1 MMITSSSTRAA
12 RYGVAFDNH
21 DFAKLIAVL
30 VVAVLVRIVFFSG
43 ASGSDDVI
51 YVSKGLDLMQGNWA
65 VSHYVGGQRY
75 GIHIPMAVFMS
86 VFGTTTF
93 TSNLWPLVAS
103 IGEIILVWWFAMR
116 MYGSRI
122 AWLCALIIAT
132 LPLHV
137 TYAGRLLADPPLTL
151 FISASFAFFII
162 AESTRQRKYYVLA
175 GIAVGLTFW
184 VKPAVTP
191 LLFPVF
197 LVYVAYL
204 RAFRRE
210 WLWLVASAAFV
221 AASYWILMASLS
233 GDPWFVVNTRTV
245 ALNKSVFLAQ
255 DNSPWTYFHY
265 LFVDVKHTFLL
276 GPLATLGLVF
286 ILRSRQRRR
295 EQTDQLVLLW
305 AVGLLAILSFTVI
318 SLSPFQFIPKQSN
331 YILIFVAPFSLLAAI
346 AIAEFP
352 RVIRYLLII
361 AVCTGGIALSGLE
374 QQAARVFTANSMAAE
389 NFAEEHQPVRT
400 YSMRQAVSLS
410 YLSARFKAGGRAVE
424 TGNVRP
430 LPIVEPRIFPPL
442 EIGPDENVFFV
453 LDMETADWSGD
464 LSISPQTVP
473 GCWEEL
479 ETLTPTGFGLG
490 ERLLWAIREAS
501 SIGPSIISEKVINAT
516 DVFYR
521 PRPATVYRV
530 PGDCRIDLDRYEKS

>member
-1 MMITSSSTRAA
+1 MITSSSTRAA
-12 RYGVAFDNH
+12 RYGVAFDKYA
-21 DFAKLIAVL
+21 FAKLIAVL
-30 VVAVLVRIVFFSG
+30 IVAVLVRIVFFSG
-43 ASGSDDVI
+43 ASGSDDVV
-51 YVSKGLDLMQGNWA
+51 YVSKGLDLLQGNWT
-65 VSHYVGGQRY
+65 VSNYVGAQRY
-75 GIHIPMAVFMS
+75 GVHIPMAVFMY

-103 IGEIILVWWFAMR
+103 IGEIVLMWWFAMR

-137 TYAGRLLADPPLTL
+137 NFAGRLLADAPLAL
-151 FISASFAFFII
+151 FISATFAFFII
-162 AESTRQRKYYVLA
+162 AESTRKRRYYVLA

-184 VKPAVTP
+184 VKPSVTP

-210 WLWLVASAAFV
+210 WLWLVASAASV
-221 AASYWILMASLS
+221 AASYWILLATLS
-233 GDPWFVVNTRTV
+233 GDPWFVVNTRII
-245 ALNKSVFLAQ
+245 ALDKSVFSLSK
-255 DNSPWTYFHY
+255 DFSPWTYFHY

-276 GPLATLGLVF
+276 GPLAALGLIF
-286 ILRSRQRRR
+286 MLRSHQYRRVQADR
-295 EQTDQLVLLW
+295 WVALW
-305 AVGLLAILSFTVI
+305 AIGLLAILSFTVI
-318 SLSPFQFIPKQSN
+318 SLSPIRLIPKQSN

-352 RVIRYLLII
+352 RAIRYLLII
-361 AVCTGGIALSGLE
+361 AVCSGGVVLSGLE
-374 QQAARVFTANSMAAE
+374 QQAVRVFTANSVAAE
-389 NFAEEHQPVRT
+389 KFAEEQQPIRT

-410 YLSARFKAGGRAVE
+410 YLAARLKAGGRDVE
-424 TGNVRP
+424 SGNVRS
-430 LPIVEPRIFPPL
+430 LPNIEPRTFPPL
-442 EIGPDENVFFV
+442 EIGPDESVFFV

-473 GCWEEL
+473 GCWKEFAK
-479 ETLTPTGFGLG
+479 LTPTAFGLG

-501 SIGPSIISEKVINAT
+501 SIGPSIISEKITHAT

-521 PRPATVYRV
+521 PRPATVYRIS
-530 PGDCRIDLDRYEKS
+530 GDCRIDLERY